1 MAERW
6 WDEAWPS
13 NGNPGVEFDF
23 VDPHGLD
30 DTAAVVF

>member
-1 MAERW
+1 MRP
-6 WDEAWPS
+6 WPS

-23 VDPHGLD
+23 VDPHGLA